1 MSSGS
6 PDLLLLDIRLSSDPR
21 DRGGLDL
28 LRKIRATG
36 NAVPAVMV
44 TSLTE
49 LSQIREAMRSGAQDY
64 VLKDELSPEM
74 LMPII
79 EGFRE
84 RMALRGEVAR
94 LRQRVRD
101 SWGVSSLSGSSR
113 EMENV
118 RRLIMRVADANAT
131 VLIRGE
137 TGTGKELV
145 ARALHE
151 GSPRRDQPFV
161 AVNCSALP
169 GPLMESLMFGHERG
183 AFTGAE
189 RRARGQFELAAGG
202 TILLDEIAEM
212 PADLQAKLLRVLE
225 DRTFRPLGSE
235 TIVTLRA
242 RVLAAT
248 HVDLESRMTTGRFR
262 EDLFYRLNVVCIE
275 LPSLAEREEDVPEL
289 VATFTSKMQRKL
301 RFTEG
306 AMAWLTHRPWHGN
319 VRELRN
325 LIERLV
331 LLAEEDVIDVPT
343 LELLCGP
350 VTASLARNEIDRLA
364 RALLA
369 LPDRLGSKLAV
380 IERAVLHHA
389 IETCGGN
396 KSAAARMIGL
406 DRRVLE
412 RRWERLGDSDP
423 PDERGSGSSG
433 DEVGDAP
440 SRARVGPPAHFV
452 CPDPAMCWLDL
463 TGRGDL
469 AARQR
474 PRYRSTL
481 SSTSLEHGVCTRGR
495 PNRAG
500 PPATTRARSFA
511 MNATTRV
518 DPHVQVR
525 ALYSALLE
533 NEERFHE
540 FKRQLAL
547 YEVKA
552 DEVDEEPADAAAIRE
567 RLNQRIQGWL
577 TVPFDGISAV
587 QMLQW
592 RAIIVEERFN
602 VSVSPWKES
611 NAY

>member
-1 MSSGS
+1 MKVLVVDDQRSARLVIRKMLAVVPEVELVEAATVSEALALVSSSS

-28 LRKIRATG
+28 LRKIRASG

-49 LSQIREAMRSGAQDY
+49 LSQVREAMRSGAQDY

-74 LMPII
+74 LLPVI

-84 RMALRGEVAR
+84 RLTLRGEVAM
-94 LRQRVRD
+94 LRQRVQG
-101 SWGVSSLSGSSR
+101 SWGVSSILGSSR

-145 ARALHE
+145 ARALHQA
-151 GSPRRDQPFV
+151 SPRRDQPFV

-169 GPLMESLMFGHERG
+169 GALMESLLFGHERG

-189 RRARGQFELAAGG
+189 RRARGQFELAGAG
-202 TILLDEIAEM
+202 TVLLDEIAEM
-212 PADLQAKLLRVLE
+212 PAELQAKLLRVLE

-235 TIVTLRA
+235 TIVPLRA

-262 EDLFYRLNVVCIE
+262 EDLFYRLNVVHID

-289 VATFTSKMQRKL
+289 VATFASQMQRKL
-301 RFTEG
+301 RFTES
-306 AMAWLTHRPWHGN
+306 AMTWLTHRPWHGN

-331 LLAEEDVIDVPT
+331 LLAEDDFIDVPA

-350 VTASLARNEIDRLA
+350 VSASQAINEIDRLA
-364 RALLA
+364 RSLLA

-380 IERAVLHHA
+380 MERAVLHHA

-396 KSAAARMIGL
+396 KSAAARMIGV
-406 DRRVLE
+406 DRRALE
-412 RRWERLGDSDP
+412 RKWERLGEPGDGDDSGSDP
-423 PDERGSGSSG
+423 PDE
-433 DEVGDAP
+433 
-440 SRARVGPPAHFV
+440 
-452 CPDPAMCWLDL
+452 
-463 TGRGDL
+463 
-469 AARQR
+469 
-474 PRYRSTL
+474 
-481 SSTSLEHGVCTRGR
+481 
-495 PNRAG
+495 
-500 PPATTRARSFA
+500 
-511 MNATTRV
+511 
-518 DPHVQVR
+518 
-525 ALYSALLE
+525 
-533 NEERFHE
+533 
-540 FKRQLAL
+540 K
-547 YEVKA
+547 
-552 DEVDEEPADAAAIRE
+552 
-567 RLNQRIQGWL
+567 
-577 TVPFDGISAV
+577 
-587 QMLQW
+587 
-592 RAIIVEERFN
+592 
-602 VSVSPWKES
+602 
-611 NAY
+611 